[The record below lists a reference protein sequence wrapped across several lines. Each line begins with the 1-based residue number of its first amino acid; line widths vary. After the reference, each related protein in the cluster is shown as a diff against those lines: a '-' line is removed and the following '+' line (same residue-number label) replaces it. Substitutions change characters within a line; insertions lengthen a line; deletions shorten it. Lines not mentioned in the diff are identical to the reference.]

1 MCWEGVESNINITLS
16 FIFIFIFIFFFFFH
30 FKDSLIFVDKKIF
43 LYFFV
48 FYKFVYIKF
57 IFRIFFYKIIWFRIY
72 NIFSCIFFGFITYFF
87 LIKRIVSFLSIIKIV
102 SILSFI
108 HVIILLVLW
117 FFLDDPINYD
127 WMMSLPFFNHIRN
140 LSDFLSVGFFCSLFL
155 VQTKKGFHSYIWYFV
170 SIFILSVI
178 IWSGSRSAYLSILI
192 SYPLWLFYVG
202 NKIKNLFYF
211 IFSLIVGVFFSI
223 FFKVENGGLGFL
235 NSISR
240 SYDSSINKVSSGR
253 VDIYIKFL
261 EIFSDKP
268 FFGIGGEAVYLSN
281 VYAGRLH
288 VTQAHN
294 SIIQI
299 LIEFGILG
307 FIALL
312 FIFYNIFLDL
322 KSNILVIEQR
332 ICVVIVL
339 NIFLASLVNGGFYY
353 VTTMSLFSLFSIF
366 VFCLYFIKN
375 NSYSKMN

>member
-1 MCWEGVESNINITLS
+1 M
-16 FIFIFIFIFFFFFH
+16 
-30 FKDSLIFVDKKIF
+30 
-43 LYFFV
+43 
-48 FYKFVYIKF
+48 
-57 IFRIFFYKIIWFRIY
+57 
-72 NIFSCIFFGFITYFF
+72 
-87 LIKRIVSFLSIIKIV
+87 SFLSIIKIV

-353 VTTMSLFSLFSIF
+353 VTTMSLFSIF